1 MSRLEKLLLVNY
13 FAKISVAR
21 FNQHQM
27 NMHCIGLGY
36 DHKNKINPSSQ
47 FNYKKSRKCKE
58 LRRLLNEKSYKMKS
72 ILRIN
77 T

>member
-1 MSRLEKLLLVNY
+1 MLLGLMNIKGIYIILVLVMLM
-13 FAKISVAR
+13 KPK
-21 FNQHQM
+21 
-27 NMHCIGLGY
+27 
-36 DHKNKINPSSQ
+36 KNASSQ

>member
-1 MSRLEKLLLVNY
+1 
-13 FAKISVAR
+13 
-21 FNQHQM
+21 
-27 NMHCIGLGY
+27 MHCIGLGY
-36 DHKNKINPSSQ
+36 DHKNNIINPSSQ